1 MLSALAKLEAA
12 GCCDVILIARG
23 GGSREDLWAFN
34 SEALARAVAK
44 CPIPVVSAV
53 GHEIDYT
60 ILDFVAD
67 LRAPTPSAAAE
78 LIFPDARDV
87 RKKIC
92 RISEDIQINMHERLE
107 ICYNEKAE
115 CAQNWNAVTPQTIC
129 TVREAA
135 LEAKAPA
142 FQNAMAA
149 KLAHAA
155 VRLQNAAAL
164 ADGLSPYQVLARGYA
179 MVRTEDGAPIRLE
192 KLHAEQKVLLQD
204 AHWQAKCQVLAL
216 EKQETECDEKSQ
228 DV

>member
-1 MLSALAKLEAA
+1 M
-12 GCCDVILIARG
+12 
-23 GGSREDLWAFN
+23 
-34 SEALARAVAK
+34 AK

-115 CAQNWNAVTPQTIC
+115 CAQSWNAVTSERFVLYARRLWKRRHRRFKTRWRQ
-129 TVREAA
+129 
-135 LEAKAPA
+135 
-142 FQNAMAA
+142 

-164 ADGLSPYQVLARGYA
+164 ADGLSPYQVLARGY
-179 MVRTEDGAPIRLE
+179 
-192 KLHAEQKVLLQD
+192 
-204 AHWQAKCQVLAL
+204 
-216 EKQETECDEKSQ
+216 
-228 DV
+228 